1 MRARFALAA
10 LVAALPFLAPS
21 PALAGGNVLDG
32 QLAPEIHL
40 TDGLNGVSAGTTLAS
55 LRGKVVLL
63 KFWLTHCPICRG
75 TLPEFQG
82 LHDRFGRSGVVC
94 LSVVIDSAAGVTPY
108 VREQGFTFPVGCD
121 PDGGSSDRYGVHH
134 FPGNYIIGV
143 DGVVRASN
151 GFPRNVI
158 EEELRKYRVA
168 ELGPVPAAL
177 NAARDLVEDGDYGG
191 ALRAAEAVLKADGAA
206 PDVKAAVARL
216 ATLAQGRQDIRFAR
230 AEAFLRAG
238 ARDKGIAELTR
249 ILEDFKDTS
258 LEARARERLSS
269 ATGGR

>member
-1 MRARFALAA
+1 MRARFLLVA
-10 LVAALPFLAPS
+10 LVAALPFVAPA

-32 QLAPEIHL
+32 QPAPEIRL
-40 TDGLNGVSAGTTLAS
+40 SEGLNGATAGTTLAS

-63 KFWLTHCPICRG
+63 KFWLTGCPVCRASM
-75 TLPEFQG
+75 PDFQA

-94 LSVVIDSAAGVTPY
+94 LSVVIDNAAGVSPY
-108 VREQGFTFPVGCD
+108 VRQQGFTFPVGCD

-134 FPGNYIIGV
+134 FPGNYVIGV

-168 ELGPVPAAL
+168 ELGPVPPAM

-191 ALRAAEAVLKADGAA
+191 ALRAAEALLKGDGVGA
-206 PDVKAAVARL
+206 DVKAAVAKL
-216 ATLAQGRQDIRFAR
+216 AGLAQGRQDLRFAR
-230 AEAFLRAG
+230 ADGFLRAG
-238 ARDKGIAELTR
+238 ARDKGIAEYTR
-249 ILEDFKDTS
+249 IVEDFKETS
-258 LEARARERLSS
+258 LEARARERLASV
-269 ATGGR
+269 TGVR